1 MSSSEFFLANPE
13 AYAEA
18 EPILEKDDEFLAFWE
33 DLTHDFENFET
44 NDHPSPTPSH
54 ESHQLTPM
62 GEFLTCFVQLQVHL
76 IYDFT
81 CLILIE
87 QYLESLHCAG
97 TVKEISKNISKKL
110 GVVKS
115 TMKPISN
122 YFTKKVFANMKKMC
136 PFPVFDKS
144 DAMLYLPSTMAK
156 LANSGDIEKF
166 TTLLRTHSDKN
177 AKVILCNKTN
187 LEMPVSKFLEL
198 VELVDDLYPDSMNC
212 MHSTKVIN
220 NKIVAVMYYKYTD
233 TPEIYEHTESMVTDP
248 LFRTFFVGSR
258 KEIVQRA
265 LQLHSKSETLQKDI
279 NMLIDMQEELQMYGK
294 SDLVMT
300 FDPVSKKIMT
310 YEYYSTATS
319 VSHNGVQYN
328 L

>member
-1 MSSSEFFLANPE
+1 MSSDEFFLANPE

-18 EPILEKDDEFLAFWE
+18 EPILDKDDEFLAFWE

-44 NDHPSPTPSH
+44 NDHPSPTPSQ
-54 ESHQLTPM
+54 ESHKLTPM
-62 GEFLTCFVQLQVHL
+62 
-76 IYDFT
+76 
-81 CLILIE
+81 E

-97 TVKEISKNISKKL
+97 TVKEISKNLSKKL

-233 TPEIYEHTESMVTDP
+233 APEIYEHTESMVTDP

-265 LQLHSKSETLQKDI
+265 LQLHEKSETLQKDI

-300 FDPVSKKIMT
+300 FDAVSKKIMT

>member
-1 MSSSEFFLANPE
+1 MLYVEL
-13 AYAEA
+13 
-18 EPILEKDDEFLAFWE
+18 
-33 DLTHDFENFET
+33 
-44 NDHPSPTPSH
+44 
-54 ESHQLTPM
+54 
-62 GEFLTCFVQLQVHL
+62 
-76 IYDFT
+76 
-81 CLILIE
+81 
-87 QYLESLHCAG
+87 YLDSLHCAG

-187 LEMPVSKFLEL
+187 LEIPVSKFLEL

-233 TPEIYEHTESMVTDP
+233 TPEIYEHTNSMVTDP

-258 KEIVQRA
+258 KDIVQRA
-265 LQLHSKSETLQKDI
+265 LQLHSKSDTLQKDI
-279 NMLIDMQEELQMYGK
+279 NTLIDMQEELQMYGK

-300 FDPVSKKIMT
+300 FDAYSKKIMT